1 MSLQPPLL
9 AFLHLKKLHL
19 IKICLL
25 ATFNS
30 GIFFSLRHI
39 FLLIFLGLEEFN
51 FWSDSPSFCTHNSC
65 SSFKS
70 ESSFCDAF
78 TLSWAITFSDISS
91 WRQSVKVS
99 TFEFDTESFDR
110 SVWISARESF
120 NSVFSSAFSHES
132 MLSDMALNSFSLF
145 ELLIDEDSI
154 WLATKTQEPG
164 KIKSVFS
171 NILRSS
177 VFVFAVK
184 DDFILKRVFIFLHK
198 TFSSITLLKVYTFN
212 RIHVVISMY
221 NYF

>member
-1 MSLQPPLL
+1 MISSVYSIFS
-9 AFLHLKKLHL
+9 ADEFATSSFSFSSFKKASFNL
-19 IKICLL
+19 IKIYSL

-30 GIFFSLRHI
+30 AIFLSLWQI
-39 FLLIFLGLEEFN
+39 FLLIFLGLKEFN

-70 ESSFCDAF
+70 ESSFFNAF
-78 TLSWAITFSDISS
+78 TLSWAITFFVISS

-145 ELLIDEDSI
+145 ELLIVEDSVL
-154 WLATKTQEPG
+154 LAKKTQ
-164 KIKSVFS
+164 
-171 NILRSS
+171 
-177 VFVFAVK
+177 
-184 DDFILKRVFIFLHK
+184 
-198 TFSSITLLKVYTFN
+198 
-212 RIHVVISMY
+212 
-221 NYF
+221 